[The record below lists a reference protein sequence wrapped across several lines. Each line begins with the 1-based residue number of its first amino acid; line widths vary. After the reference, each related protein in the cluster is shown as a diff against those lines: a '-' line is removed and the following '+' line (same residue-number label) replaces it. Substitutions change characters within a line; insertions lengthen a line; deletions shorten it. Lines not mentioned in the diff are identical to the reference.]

1 LYFETKLNIFNILF
15 KFIYFFILKYLILL
29 KNNNKM
35 NNLTIIEINNLDP
48 TKDEFERIEIQF
60 VPPALSYNREATLAQ
75 IEVVGRNNP
84 TQQWTGGNTSLS
96 FKLDFFSLQ
105 ENREDVMKKV
115 RWLQS
120 LTYRREFGQVPLV
133 KVAFGKLFLKE
144 NWFVKSVNVE
154 LTQFNP
160 AQSWLPQQ
168 AYVDLTLQLNNEKD
182 LNFTT
187 IRNNL

>member
-1 LYFETKLNIFNILF
+1 
-15 KFIYFFILKYLILL
+15 
-29 KNNNKM
+29 M

-60 VPPALSYNREATLAQ
+60 VPPSLSYNREATLAP

-84 TQQWTGGNTSLS
+84 AQQWTGGNTSLS

-144 NWFVKSVNVE
+144 QWFVKSVNVE

-160 AQSWLPQQ
+160 LQSWLPQQ
-168 AYVDLTLQLNNEKD
+168 AYVDLNLQLNNEKD